1 MIQIPFD
8 PEIHLGPLALAW
20 HGIFTAV
27 GIFAGVW
34 LPVRLLRGRVPEDAA
49 YAVATWGVV
58 GGIVGARLLHVMDC
72 WELCGYAQ
80 DPLRIVQIWSGGI
93 AVWGAA
99 IGGVLGGL
107 AVAIRRGDI
116 PIGGTADAAAAGI
129 GLGFGIGRI
138 GDIINGEHHAIAC
151 QGAGICVEYTHP
163 QTLGQSPLF
172 VPPDWRA
179 STGPVH
185 LVVGYEMIWDLT
197 GTAIALLLRR
207 RLADRAPEG
216 RIFWIWLL
224 WYGLGRLLFGYLRIG
239 DPTPYLGLRQDQL
252 IALGALVLA
261 AVVLPLL
268 QLGVLARVSRRIRSV
283 PLA

>member
-1 MIQIPFD
+1 VISIPFD
-8 PEIHLGPLALAW
+8 PEIHLGPLSLAW

-49 YAVATWGVV
+49 YAIATWGVA
-58 GGIVGARLLHVMDC
+58 GGIIGARLLHVADC

-80 DPLRIVQIWSGGI
+80 DPLRILQIWSGGI

-99 IGGVLGGL
+99 IGGVIGGVTA
-107 AVAIRRGDI
+107 AVVRGDV
-116 PIGGTADAAAAGI
+116 PIGGTADAAAPGI
-129 GLGFGIGRI
+129 GLGFGLGRI
-138 GDIINGEHHAIAC
+138 GDIINGEHHAVAC
-151 QGAGICVEYTHP
+151 QGTGICVEYTHP
-163 QTLGQSPLF
+163 LTLGQGPMF
-172 VPPDWRA
+172 IPPDWRA
-179 STGPVH
+179 SPGPVH
-185 LVVGYEMIWDLT
+185 LVVGYEMIWDLA

-207 RLADRAPEG
+207 PLADRATEG

-224 WYGLGRLLFGYLRIG
+224 WYAVGRLLFGYLRIG

-268 QLGVLARVSRRIRSV
+268 HLGLLPRIFPERRAAA
-283 PLA
+283 P